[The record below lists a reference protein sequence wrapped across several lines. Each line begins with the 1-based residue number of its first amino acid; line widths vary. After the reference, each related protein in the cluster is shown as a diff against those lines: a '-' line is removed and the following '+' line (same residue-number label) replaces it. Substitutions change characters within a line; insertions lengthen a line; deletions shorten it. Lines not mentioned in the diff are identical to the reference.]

1 MGIVPEMSRQ
11 AQAERLWKLT
21 TITAI
26 VFKAGLSRVRCRVEV
41 AAHQPVL

>member
-1 MGIVPEMSRQ
+1 MGIVPEMSRR

-21 TITAI
+21 TITA
-26 VFKAGLSRVRCRVEV
+26 VAFKAGLSRMRCGVEV